1 MTDTI
6 TTTTQTP
13 VELAAAAAAGEKK
26 QYRYQPSYPEGHELA
41 GQPMGG
47 EQVIEYDGSA
57 DDLASKLVANNNRM
71 QAEMRRMKVE
81 RGIDPQ
87 PDEEALPPGALSR
100 KKEVFSR
107 RDFTADERVKFAKG
121 LANPATIQETFDE
134 MTAARVGS
142 NEEFKN
148 LTAIQIQTAEA
159 SAGMRFGREHPEI
172 TNQPNDTVYTNPYG
186 QKAIVP
192 RDAALLLSW
201 CDKRDLYHTYNN
213 LVLAYDRLKK
223 AGLLSEAPIAAR
235 KNPPNTPED
244 ANSEPEADSS
254 ANAAQPQRRVATS
267 STLTDRNSQRA
278 PAARAS
284 GRPTI
289 GDIESLTAEQLKAKP
304 VEWKKELASLI
315 RRQTGTWVDKNL
327 RPGSKMVNK
336 LKAAGLVE

>member
-1 MTDTI
+1 MTEAA
-6 TTTTQTP
+6 TTQTP
-13 VELAAAAAAGEKK
+13 EQIAAAAAAGEKK
-26 QYRYQPSYPEGHELA
+26 QYRYQPTFPEGHELA

-47 EQVIEYDGSA
+47 EQVIEYDGSSE
-57 DDLASKLVANNNRM
+57 DLAAKLVANNNRM
-71 QAEMRRMKVE
+71 QAEMRRLKVE

-87 PDEEALPPGALSR
+87 ANDEPLPPGALTR
-100 KKEVFSR
+100 KKESFTR

-159 SAGMRFGREHPEI
+159 NAGMRFGREHPEI
-172 TNQPNDTVYTNPYG
+172 TNQPNDTAYTNPYG
-186 QKAIVP
+186 QKAMVP

-223 AGLLSEAPIAAR
+223 AGLLSEAPIAA
-235 KNPPNTPED
+235 KETPPNMPGTAQGET
-244 ANSEPEADSS
+244 EADSS

-289 GDIESLTAEQLKAKP
+289 SDIESLTAEQLKAKP
-304 VEWKKELASLI
+304 AAWKTELALVI
-315 RRQTGTWVDKNL
+315 RRQTAAWVDQNL
-327 RPGSKMVNK
+327 RPGSKLIQK
-336 LKAAGLVE
+336 LKAAGMVE